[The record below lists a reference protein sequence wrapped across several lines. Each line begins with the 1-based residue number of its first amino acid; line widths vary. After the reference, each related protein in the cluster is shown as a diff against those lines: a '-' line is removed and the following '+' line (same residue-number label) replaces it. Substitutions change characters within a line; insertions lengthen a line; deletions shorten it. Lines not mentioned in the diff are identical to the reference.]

1 VLEGAIRVLLDSG
14 LGRFLGC
21 ARSTLTV
28 RTTSRGAPV
37 PRTTEEYQAIIGDLV
52 KTLVAFAEQHDIS
65 TEEYIQAL
73 SFLTEV
79 GRDDEMI
86 LLGDVLH
93 LSIAIDD
100 MTHRAATSGTATNVE
115 GPFYLTDNPELK
127 PPYRLCSFEEPG
139 EPLLVTGRV
148 TDSSTGSVVPG
159 AILDLWQASA
169 DGFYEQQKPE
179 RGPHYLRGKVPAD
192 QDGRF
197 EFRTVVPAS
206 YEIPKEGPV
215 GRLLAYL
222 DRHAFR
228 ANHIHLKLDAD
239 GYEPLTT
246 QIFFSDNKYLR
257 SDTVGA
263 VKDELIV
270 DLTRDEDEVR
280 AKELQLR
287 APFFTTSFDIGL
299 RRQEID

>member
-1 VLEGAIRVLLDSG
+1 
-14 LGRFLGC
+14 
-21 ARSTLTV
+21 
-28 RTTSRGAPV
+28 V

-52 KTLVAFAEQHDIS
+52 KTLNAFAERHDIS
-65 TEEYIQAL
+65 TDEYLQAL

-79 GRDDEMI
+79 GRDDEMV

-100 MTHRAATSGTATNVE
+100 MTHRSATSGTATNVE
-115 GPFYLTDNPELK
+115 GPFYIPDNPMLE
-127 PPYRLCSFEEPG
+127 PPYRLCSFDEQG
-139 EPLLVTGRV
+139 DPLLVTGRV
-148 TDSSTGSVVPG
+148 TDASSGEAVSG

-179 RGPHYLRGKVPAD
+179 RGPYYLRGKVPVD
-192 QDGRF
+192 EDGRF
-197 EFRTVVPAS
+197 EFRTIVPAS

-215 GRLLAYL
+215 GRLLAFL

-228 ANHIHLKLDAD
+228 ANHIHLKMDAE

-246 QIFFSDNKYLR
+246 QIFFSDNEWLR

-270 DLTRDEDEVR
+270 DLSKDDDEVR
-280 AKELQLR
+280 AKELELR
-287 APFFTTSFDIGL
+287 SPFFTTSFDIGL
-299 RRQEID
+299 RR